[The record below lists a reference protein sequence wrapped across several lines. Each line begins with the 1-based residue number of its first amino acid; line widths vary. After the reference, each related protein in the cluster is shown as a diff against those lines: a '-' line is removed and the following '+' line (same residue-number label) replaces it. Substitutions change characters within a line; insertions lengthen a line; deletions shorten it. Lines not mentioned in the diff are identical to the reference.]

1 MSTNLDEAR
10 EALDTART
18 KLLMIGNL
26 PEDPWGK
33 PRLPMPELED
43 FIDAVVDV
51 RARAVAEEVYAGRER
66 AAYIDIVNALDPS
79 ALLAT
84 FPTETGAGVV
94 VDAKLAAVAVLEAIS
109 KDATIADLEQR
120 LAEAKNELHCCDD
133 VPLDKG
139 LTEGIAALRRER
151 DAALASLAEK
161 ERRIGELEGAL
172 KPFAAITP
180 STACAPDGSEGE
192 AYYVVLSVPGG
203 TEDFTGSHLAAARAA
218 LTPDAGT
225 TEKGSDASG

>member
-1 MSTNLDEAR
+1 MSTNLDEALKRVQLTAR
-10 EALDTART
+10 EAQVKDAAFEQRVRQIAR
-18 KLLMIGNL
+18 
-26 PEDPWGK
+26 E
-33 PRLPMPELED
+33 E
-43 FIDAVVDV
+43 
-51 RARAVAEEVYAGRER
+51 ARAVAEEVYAGRER

-84 FPTETGAGVV
+84 SPTDTGAGAAWYDENVSEADKPLPWSITESRERWRN
-94 VDAKLAAVAVLEAIS
+94 DALAAERR
-109 KDATIADLEQR
+109 IADLEQR

-161 ERRIGELEGAL
+161 ERRIGELEEAL

-218 LTPDAGT
+218 LTPDAG
-225 TEKGSDASG
+225 EK